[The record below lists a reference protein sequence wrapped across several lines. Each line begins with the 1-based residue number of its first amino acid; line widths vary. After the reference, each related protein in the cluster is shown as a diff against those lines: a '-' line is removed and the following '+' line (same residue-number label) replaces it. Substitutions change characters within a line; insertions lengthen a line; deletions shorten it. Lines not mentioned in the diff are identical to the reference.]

1 MAEGLLYRCDIL
13 GVHSDSARGIHFT
26 NGQGVPMH
34 FARVSCLVTAQGS
47 NRIAAG
53 NSGPVSGSVAQ
64 QAPV

>member
-53 NSGPVSGSVAQ
+53 NSGSHLSCSR
-64 QAPV
+64 